1 MVIQLINNYTIHN
14 IRKYLILLFSVT
26 LTMGDKSRKN
36 STTHDVEANN
46 MSEEQ
51 QQVQVVAKAVH
62 GHPVSEHPT
71 T

>member
-1 MVIQLINNYTIHN
+1 M
-14 IRKYLILLFSVT
+14 LLFSAT

-36 STTHDVEANN
+36 SATHDVEANN
-46 MSEEQ
+46 MLEEQ
-51 QQVQVVAKAVH
+51 QQVQAVAKAVH

>member
-1 MVIQLINNYTIHN
+1 MIIQLINNYN
-14 IRKYLILLFSVT
+14 IRKYLILLFPAT

-36 STTHDVEANN
+36 SGSHDVEANN
-46 MSEEQ
+46 MLEEQ
-51 QQVQVVAKAVH
+51 QQVQAVAKAVH